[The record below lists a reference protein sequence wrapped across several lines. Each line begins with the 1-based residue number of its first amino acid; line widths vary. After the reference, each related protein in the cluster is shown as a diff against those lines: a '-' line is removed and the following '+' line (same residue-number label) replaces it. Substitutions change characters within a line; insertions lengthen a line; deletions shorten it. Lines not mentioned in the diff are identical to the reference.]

1 MHIKYKINNND
12 YNVTFYKDDIVKNFS
27 KKIKSKSEISKNL
40 DKLKHDK
47 KILLAIDRKVNKQI
61 IQNLIKF
68 IATDNIEMKILYID
82 GSKKNKNL
90 KTLFKII
97 NCLFKNKFTK
107 NSVLISCGGGV
118 IGDVSGLSA
127 SLYLRGLNYMHIPT
141 TMTAIVDSC
150 IGGKNGVNFNNLIN
164 SLGTYYHPQNVYIL
178 KSIIECQ
185 PKREYISG
193 IPEIIK
199 CGLIK
204 RSNLLSHIENKNK
217 VLKRDFLFV
226 SKLIKE
232 TLNIKIK
239 FFKND
244 IEEKEERLKLNF
256 GHTFAHAIEST
267 LDNNIKNKKE
277 ILRHGEAV
285 GLGLL
290 CEIFYSNGK
299 NKIFYK
305 VRDLLSLYSLPINLK
320 NIDINKNFLI
330 KEIFKFIFYDKKK
343 IGKFPRY
350 INLQKIGNSKID
362 ELRNHE
368 RIIQTIENV
377 LFS

>member
-47 KILLAIDRKVNKQI
+47 KILLAIDRKINKQI
-61 IQNLIKF
+61 IQNLIKY

-141 TMTAIVDSC
+141 TMTAIIDSC

-164 SLGTYYHPQNVYIL
+164 SLGTYYHPHNVYIL

-244 IEEKEERLKLNF
+244 IEEKEERLMLNF
-256 GHTFAHAIEST
+256 GHTFAHAIESA